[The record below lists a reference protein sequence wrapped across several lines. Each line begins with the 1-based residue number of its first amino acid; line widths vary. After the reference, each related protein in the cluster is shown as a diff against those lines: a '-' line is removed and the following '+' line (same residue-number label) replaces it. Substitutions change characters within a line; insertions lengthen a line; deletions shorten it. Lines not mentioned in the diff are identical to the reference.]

1 VRRKLPLFIQEK
13 MYSSEEFSNRKRADE
28 MLGAGKVKNFRPKA
42 AETIIEYPSEDINPD
57 DVPF

>member
-1 VRRKLPLFIQEK
+1 

>member
-1 VRRKLPLFIQEK
+1 

-28 MLGAGKVKNFRPKA
+28 MLGEKKVKNFRPKA
-42 AETIIEYPSEDINPD
+42 VEPVIEYPAEDINPD

>member
-1 VRRKLPLFIQEK
+1 

-28 MLGAGKVKNFRPKA
+28 MLGGKKVANFRPKA
-42 AETIIEYPSEDINPD
+42 VGEPVIEYPTDEINPD